1 MSNGQNL
8 EEKER
13 ERKVRRKIFY
23 LIFGALALISC
34 GFLIW
39 KLSILIL
46 PIIVGAL
53 MAFLFRPVK
62 ERFEVR
68 WLPHEIQVLCSFAA
82 IGLVLFFA
90 FNTFRKHIPDEE
102 QKLEFKVRLKYKL
115 NDRYRQLVAKSPEGK
130 TNAVTALLEKELG
143 PLMDKMNQVLA
154 LNAEERNLFLKYAA
168 GYNGKPPIQ
177 SKFVDYFRAN
187 QTTGKYVIPEETA
200 MGAGAASPTAPA
212 APAPTQP
219 PVAEEGTSLESKF
232 SAWILAPLIFLFL
245 GFDNGQIRRFFI
257 SLVPNRY
264 FELSLTVLDRLDDAI
279 GRYLRGTLME
289 CFLVGLTLALGLILL
304 GIPLGIA
311 VAIGV
316 VSGLLN
322 AIPFLGAVIALV
334 IGVSYALIAED
345 VRPLIPGL
353 NPNDLALY
361 VVILVVIA
369 HVLDDVVFQPFVLG
383 GAVNV
388 HPLVVV
394 IAIIAGSLIMGLWG
408 MLFAIPTVVVVKTA
422 VETFFKELKD
432 YRII

>member
-1 MSNGQNL
+1 MSNGQNF

-13 ERKVRRKIFY
+13 ERNVRRKIFY
-23 LIFGALALISC
+23 FTFAGLALILG

-46 PIIVGAL
+46 PIIVGVL
-53 MAFLFRPVK
+53 MAFLFRPLK

-68 WLPHEIQVLCSFAA
+68 WLPHELQVLCSFAA

-115 NDRYRQLVAKSPEGK
+115 NERYRQLVAKSPEGK
-130 TNAVTALLEKELG
+130 SNAVPALLEKELG
-143 PLMDKMNQVLA
+143 PLMDRVNQALA
-154 LNAEERNLFLKYAA
+154 LNSEERNLFLKYAA
-168 GYNGKPPIQ
+168 GYDGKPPVP

-187 QTTGKYVIPEETA
+187 QTTGKYVIPEETPTS
-200 MGAGAASPTAPA
+200 AASPTAPA
-212 APAPTQP
+212 ATAPTQP

-257 SLVPNRY
+257 NLVPNRY

-279 GRYLRGTLME
+279 GRYLRGTLIE
-289 CFLVGLTLALGLILL
+289 CFLVGLTLTLGLILL

-322 AIPFLGAVIALV
+322 AIPFLGTVIALV
-334 IGVSYALIAED
+334 IGVGYALIAEN

-353 NPNDLALY
+353 NPNDLVWY
-361 VVILVVIA
+361 VLILVVIT

-383 GAVNV
+383 SAANV

-408 MLFAIPTVVVVKTA
+408 ILFAIPTVVVIKTA
-422 VETFFKELKD
+422 VATFFKELKD

>member
-1 MSNGQNL
+1 MSNGQDF

-13 ERKVRRKIFY
+13 ERKIRRKISY
-23 LIFGALALISC
+23 LIFGTLALISG

-46 PIIVGAL
+46 PIVVGAL
-53 MAFLFRPVK
+53 LAFVFRPVK
-62 ERFEVR
+62 DRFRSR

-82 IGLVLFFA
+82 IGVVLFFA

-102 QKLEFKVRLKYKL
+102 EKLEFKVRLQYKL
-115 NDRYRQLVAKSPEGK
+115 NERYRQLVAKSPEGK
-130 TNAVTALLEKELG
+130 SNAVVPLIEKQLG
-143 PLMDKMNQVLA
+143 PLMDKVNQA
-154 LNAEERNLFLKYAA
+154 LTLKPEERDLFLKYAA
-168 GYNGKPPIQ
+168 GYNRKPPIQ

-187 QTTGKYVIPEETA
+187 QVTGKYVIPEKPP
-200 MGAGAASPTAPA
+200 AGAESPA
-212 APAPTQP
+212 ASAAPPTQP
-219 PVAEEGTSLESKF
+219 PAAEEGTSLESKF

-257 SLVPNRY
+257 GLVPNRY

-279 GRYLRGTLME
+279 GKYLRGTLLE
-289 CFLVGLTLALGLILL
+289 CFLVGLTLTLGLLLL

-316 VSGLLN
+316 ISGLLN
-322 AIPFLGAVIALV
+322 AIPFLGTVIALV
-334 IGVSYALIAED
+334 IGVGYALIAENIK
-345 VRPLIPGL
+345 PLIPGL

-361 VVILVVIA
+361 VLILVVLV

-383 GAVNV
+383 SAANV

-422 VETFFKELKD
+422 VATLFKELKD

>member
-1 MSNGQNL
+1 MSNGQDF

-13 ERKVRRKIFY
+13 ERKVRRTVFY
-23 LIFGALALISC
+23 LTFAIVVLILG

-39 KLSILIL
+39 KLSGLIL
-46 PIIVGAL
+46 PIIVGGL
-53 MAFLFRPVK
+53 LAFVFRPMK
-62 ERFEVR
+62 ERFRIR
-68 WLPHEIQVLCSFAA
+68 WLPHELQVLCSFAA

-90 FNTFRKHIPDEE
+90 FNTLRKHIPDEE

-115 NDRYRQLVAKSPEGK
+115 NERYQQLVAKSPEGK
-130 TNAVTALLEKELG
+130 SNAVTPLIEKELG
-143 PLMDKMNQVLA
+143 PLMDKVNQALA
-154 LNAEERNLFLKYAA
+154 LNREERDLFLKYAA
-168 GYNGKPPIQ
+168 GYNGKPPVEN
-177 SKFVDYFRAN
+177 KFVDYFRAN
-187 QTTGKYVIPEETA
+187 QMTGKYVIPEKTPT
-200 MGAGAASPTAPA
+200 GAISPTAAA
-212 APAPTQP
+212 APAPSQP
-219 PVAEEGTSLESKF
+219 PAAEESTNLESKF

-289 CFLVGLTLALGLILL
+289 CFLVGLTLTLGLILL

-316 VSGLLN
+316 ISGLLN
-322 AIPFLGAVIALV
+322 AIPFLGTVIALV
-334 IGVSYALIAED
+334 IGVGYALIAENI
-345 VRPLIPGL
+345 RPLIPGL

-361 VVILVVIA
+361 VLILVVIT

-383 GAVNV
+383 SAANV

-394 IAIIAGSLIMGLWG
+394 IAIISGSLIMGLWG

-422 VETFFKELKD
+422 VATFFKEMKD